1 MINELNV
8 PKLEYKTGEPM
19 WVHWDDRRECFNDV
33 IGHLP
38 AEDLITT
45 IGYLVY
51 MDDKSIILGRSI
63 ANTEPQTARDVIQIP
78 MSLVVSYGSLNQ

>member
-1 MINELNV
+1 MTDELNV

-33 IGHLP
+33 IGRLP

-63 ANTEPQTARDVIQIP
+63 ANTEPRTARDVIQIP
-78 MSLVVSYGSLNQ
+78 MSLVASYGEIG

>member
-1 MINELNV
+1 MENKLNV

-19 WVHWDDRRECFNDV
+19 WVHWDNRRECFNDV
-33 IGHLP
+33 IGRTP

-51 MDDKSIILGRSI
+51 M
-63 ANTEPQTARDVIQIP
+63 VQIP
-78 MSLVVSYGSLNQ
+78 MSLVASFGSFD